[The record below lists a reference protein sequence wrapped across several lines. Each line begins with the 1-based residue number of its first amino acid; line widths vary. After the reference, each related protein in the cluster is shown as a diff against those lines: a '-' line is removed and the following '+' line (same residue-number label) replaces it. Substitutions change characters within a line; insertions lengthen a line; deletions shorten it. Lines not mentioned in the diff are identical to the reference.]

1 MRKKRSEN
9 QTSLFY
15 GILIFNFVYL
25 ILASLLMYVFF
36 LSSLNNFIH
45 LKQEFDLKS
54 EETQAII
61 DKLKNDLAKGNY
73 INWFAYFLLN

>member
-1 MRKKRSEN
+1 M
-9 QTSLFY
+9 
-15 GILIFNFVYL
+15 
-25 ILASLLMYVFF
+25 
-36 LSSLNNFIH
+36 H

-73 INWFAYFLLN
+73 ISWFAHFLLN